1 MRGGGWVQ
9 SPGRPGA
16 AGGMKP
22 PPSPAEAFKYGR
34 GPRIRAAL
42 CGACGLGARCRPRE
56 RDPSGSRPWVSAVPR
71 GMSPFPRSGCARGP
85 GRSRLAAGLPTA
97 PSWSPLLLGPG
108 GNQVLRLLAG
118 GRRSRAL
125 DLQLVRLYARSHFF
139 PPTFRFEAKEIFPPL
154 RKAKRPP
161 APPKEGILSLG
172 PHGRLTVLG
181 FVGD

>member
-9 SPGRPGA
+9 SPRRPGA

-42 CGACGLGARCRPRE
+42 CGACGLGARCCPRE

-97 PSWSPLLLGPG
+97 PSWSPLLLRPG
-108 GNQVLRLLAG
+108 GNQVLRFQEVGGAG
-118 GRRSRAL
+118 LWICNSC
-125 DLQLVRLYARSHFF
+125 VFTPVPIFF
-139 PPTFRFEAKEIFPPL
+139 PPLSDLKPTRFSRRFGKPNAPHLPR
-154 RKAKRPP
+154 RKGSSPW
-161 APPKEGILSLG
+161 G
-172 PHGRLTVLG
+172 LTG
-181 FVGD
+181 GSQS